1 MSKNIKIDAKNA
13 SITEIRTAIET
24 LNDLEKK
31 KLYQEAKKERDAAAA
46 KYDGQWIIETKK
58 SAIMEETRIILL
70 DKVCTTSYEIL
81 KGLRVDAS
89 VVKVFKT
96 MLDSKGIRHNS
107 VAFDPKMS
115 VSFFD
120 RDVKIVKFDA
130 AKKAVEAFK
139 KSFNTSLDQ
148 FLVFE
153 KEPS

>member
-1 MSKNIKIDAKNA
+1 MSKHINIDSKNA
-13 SITEIRTAIET
+13 SIEEIRTAIEKLT
-24 LNDLEKK
+24 TLEKK
-31 KLYQEAKKERDAAAA
+31 ILYQAAKKERDATAA
-46 KYDGQWIIETKK
+46 KYDGQWIIENKK
-58 SAIMEETRIILL
+58 SAVMEETRIILL